1 MDDRE
6 KDMLSTIANGDMKFF
21 ERLYFQYQPKLVE
34 FLAAL
39 THDRE
44 ISKDIAQEIFLSL
57 WKNRTQLSGIDS
69 FSSYLYR
76 MARNKVYDYFDH
88 LAVAEQ
94 YLGTC
99 QDNPITTINEEEQ
112 LFVEELEKI
121 IYETVDHL
129 SPQRKLIFR
138 LSRREGLSNQEIAD
152 RLGISKRTVENHLT
166 ATLAILRKI
175 IYLWLILNL
184 IARP

>member
-1 MDDRE
+1 
-6 KDMLSTIANGDMKFF
+6 MLSAIAHGDIKLF

-44 ISKDIAQEIFLSL
+44 VSKDIAQEIFLSL
-57 WKNRTQLSGIDS
+57 WKNRAHLSGIDS
-69 FSSYLYR
+69 VSSYLYR

-99 QDNPITTINEEEQ
+99 QDNTPATINEEEK

-138 LSRREGLSNQEIAD
+138 LSREEGLSNQEIAD
-152 RLGISKRTVENHLT
+152 RLGISKRTVENHQT

-175 IYLWLILNL
+175 IYLWIILGGT
-184 IARP
+184 PQP